1 MARKP
6 QTKKLVR
13 KSKCKTN
20 KSVKRRTKGIRKHRL
35 RKYYGGGGT
44 ARELIKLMRQSF
56 AEGKTKYGYDYG
68 ENICN
73 GLALLIVRGD
83 LNDRSVSDSCLNFFT
98 TEFDKLLDGSSIIS
112 DKNFIKILAEYII
125 RGGQPPDNFFNF
137 DYILNDIYVTNLINY
152 LKKLEDYIND
162 AINVVL
168 EEIYDFD
175 NKYLEK
181 SETYSQVKSETYSQV
196 IQDKM
201 NNYMN
206 IINAITEYKKPMF
219 KHPGKDTIGNN
230 EKKVFGFVTKY
241 VEEFIST
248 ATVGDAQTPGS
259 VKNKVLEYIRN
270 NPAVRTPDPV
280 TLDDSSD
287 KEVYPLLDS
296 IKTTMDQV
304 RQVYEKDVEK
314 RVEDAKQQI
323 QTFEAEKYAKKLQEN
338 IKKTAAECEKKIKQE
353 TKATYDG
360 CFSKKL
366 GEAQDKVSGIAKG
379 VAGTLGNGVN
389 KLFTIRSKSEPVIG
403 TQSLTAVMPGATQS
417 SPPTRRSILSKIVG

>member
-1 MARKP
+1 MVRKP

-20 KSVKRRTKGIRKHRL
+20 KSVKRRTKSIRKHRL

-83 LNDRSVSDSCLNFFT
+83 LRIDNVHKPCFEFFT

-125 RGGQPPDNFFNF
+125 RGGEPPDKLHNFP
-137 DYILNDIYVTNLINY
+137 YILNDIYVTNLTSY
-152 LKKLEDYIND
+152 LNKLEDYIND

-168 EEIYDFD
+168 EEIYDF
-175 NKYLEK
+175 NKKYLEK
-181 SETYSQVKSETYSQV
+181 SETYPQV
-196 IQDKM
+196 IQDKKE
-201 NNYMN
+201 NNTN
-206 IINAITEYKKPMF
+206 IINAITEYKKTIS
-219 KHPGKDTIGNN
+219 KEHDKDTIGDNTR
-230 EKKVFGFVTKY
+230 KVFDFVTKY
-241 VEEFIST
+241 IEEFIKV
-248 ATVGDAQTPGS
+248 ANVGDANTPGS

-280 TLDDSSD
+280 TRDDSSD

-304 RQVYEKDVEK
+304 RQVYEEDVQK
-314 RVEDAKQQI
+314 RVEDAKRQI
-323 QTFEAEKYAKKLQEN
+323 QTSEAEKYAKKLQEN
-338 IKKTAAECEKKIKQE
+338 IKNKAAACNNQIEIEKKIAYDNCFGKRIDDAK
-353 TKATYDG
+353 TKMTD
-360 CFSKKL
+360 FT
-366 GEAQDKVSGIAKG
+366 KG

-389 KLFTIRSKSEPVIG
+389 QIFTIRSKSEPVID
-403 TQSLTAVMPGATQS
+403 TQPLTGVVPDATKN
-417 SPPTRRSILSKIVG
+417 SPPTKKRSMLSRVFSP

>member
-1 MARKP
+1 MVRKP

-20 KSVKRRTKGIRKHRL
+20 KSVKRRTKSIRKHRL

-73 GLALLIVRGD
+73 GLALLIVRGN
-83 LNDRSVSDSCLNFFT
+83 LNDHSVSESCFNFFT

-112 DKNFIKILAEYII
+112 DKNFIKILAEFII
-125 RGGQPPDNFFNF
+125 RGGQHPDKFFNF
-137 DYILNDIYVTNLINY
+137 HFILNDIYVTNLINY
-152 LKKLEDYIND
+152 LNKLEDYIND

-181 SETYSQVKSETYSQV
+181 SKTYPQV
-196 IQDKM
+196 IQDKKE
-201 NNYMN
+201 NNTN
-206 IINAITEYKKPMF
+206 IINAITEYKKTIS
-219 KHPGKDTIGNN
+219 KEHNKDTIGNN
-230 EKKVFGFVTKY
+230 TRKVFGFVTEYIK
-241 VEEFIST
+241 EFIKV
-248 ATVGDAQTPGS
+248 AEEGDANTPGS

-280 TLDDSSD
+280 TRDDSSD

-304 RQVYEKDVEK
+304 RQVYEEDVQK
-314 RVEDAKQQI
+314 RVEDAKRQI
-323 QTFEAEKYAKKLQEN
+323 QTSEAEKYAKDLKQK
-338 IKKTAAECEKKIKQE
+338 IAQKDAECEEKIKQE
-353 TKATYDG
+353 TKAAYDG
-360 CFSKKL
+360 CL
-366 GEAQDKVSGIAKG
+366 GKRIDDAKTKMTDFTKG

-389 KLFTIRSKSEPVIG
+389 KLFTIRSKSEPVID
-403 TQSLTAVMPGATQS
+403 TQSLTGVVPDATQS
-417 SPPTRRSILSKIVG
+417 SPPTKKRSMLSKIIR